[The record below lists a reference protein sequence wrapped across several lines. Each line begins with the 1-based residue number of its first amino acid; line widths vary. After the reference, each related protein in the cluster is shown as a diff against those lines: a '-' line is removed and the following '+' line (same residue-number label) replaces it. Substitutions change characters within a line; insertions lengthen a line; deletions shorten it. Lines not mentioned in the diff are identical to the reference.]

1 MASARQE
8 RTGAVP
14 LVRRVPLLLLLLW
27 HGQRQKGHQVLHLAE
42 TNNSRVLKGPVAAAG
57 QVQTQEHPG
66 LALSMRHKSTLGAR
80 LQRCSPVHCAV
91 YQCMALVDSAGSFLR
106 CTFAQGQSCCEG
118 VANVLVAAHLL

>member
-14 LVRRVPLLLLLLW
+14 LVRRVPLLLLLW

-42 TNNSRVLKGPVAAAG
+42 TTNSRVLKGPVAAAG

-66 LALSMRHKSTLGAR
+66 LALSMHHKSTLGAR
-80 LQRCSPVHCAV
+80 LQRCSPVH
-91 YQCMALVDSAGSFLR
+91 LR
-106 CTFAQGQSCCEG
+106 CLPVHG
-118 VANVLVAAHLL
+118 VG